1 MTTLDE
7 LERLARA
14 ATPGPW
20 IRSGCRRK
28 MGDEDCI
35 MVGPD
40 GFLMAALPIGQPRD
54 HAGAFN
60 DAAFIAA
67 ANPATIL
74 ALLSER
80 AELLAA
86 VERMRAVESSQ
97 KPVPMTAQDL
107 ADHAA
112 DAFDNAL
119 PDDALPHEVGRAWK
133 AVGERLAA
141 ILAER
146 AEE

>member
-7 LERLARA
+7 LQRAVERLTADLTA
-14 ATPGPW
+14 N
-20 IRSGCRRK
+20 
-28 MGDEDCI
+28 
-35 MVGPD
+35 
-40 GFLMAALPIGQPRD
+40 
-54 HAGAFN
+54 HAMTLGGAVVRTS
-60 DAAFIAA
+60 D
-67 ANPATIL
+67 L
-74 ALLSER
+74 RLLLSER
-80 AELLAA
+80 AELLAN

-119 PDDALPHEVGRAWK
+119 PDDALPHDIGRAWK

>member
-1 MTTLDE
+1 MTAPDE

-80 AELLAA
+80 AELLAT
-86 VERMRAVESSQ
+86 VERMRGALETKLLEAKINCDGSESSVAYADGVIDTYNAARAALTTGEANHKD
-97 KPVPMTAQDL
+97 KP
-107 ADHAA
+107 
-112 DAFDNAL
+112 
-119 PDDALPHEVGRAWK
+119 
-133 AVGERLAA
+133 
-141 ILAER
+141 
-146 AEE
+146 

>member
-80 AELLAA
+80 AELLAT
-86 VERMRAVESSQ
+86 VERLETALIQ
-97 KPVPMTAQDL
+97 K
-107 ADHAA
+107 ADEGM
-112 DAFDNAL
+112 L
-119 PDDALPHEVGRAWK
+119 VLET
-133 AVGERLAA
+133 LAA
-141 ILAER
+141 LSPNHAHRHVKEGLAMARQAR
-146 AEE
+146 AALTTGEEK